1 MILKEI
7 KFQAMRLSL
16 LLILGFFFMACPE
29 VEEDPDIVLPVS
41 NTQFTF
47 IQSVNKLY
55 FGADV
60 ESVYGD
66 GELSEV
72 SILWYGNTPQNIPD
86 ALFLNDNGMNGDII
100 TNDGLYT
107 LKISNDTSSVSNTLD
122 DDSGY
127 VYIDFI
133 AVYQNETVIMPDS
146 FRMGNIIPRIVSVF
160 APDTIVRPPGNG
172 QDLHTISVE
181 AFDVDG
187 LNTIQTVGFTS
198 YHVEGD
204 SMLASG
210 NLIEMYDDGSEVN
223 LCPDF
228 SQECLSGDSLKNDG
242 TFSITIAIYGP
253 DHSQQTTK
261 TGTFKWGF
269 IAIDQMLAKSN
280 KVMHEV
286 IVE

>member
-1 MILKEI
+1 LIMKEI
-7 KFQAMRLSL
+7 KFQAMRLCL
-16 LLILGFFFMACPE
+16 LLILGFLFMACPD
-29 VEEDPDIVLPVS
+29 VEEDPDIVSPVT
-41 NTQFTF
+41 NTQFSF
-47 IQSVNKLY
+47 LQDVNKLY

-66 GELSEV
+66 EQLSEV
-72 SILWYGNTPQNIPD
+72 SILWYGNTTQNIPN
-86 ALFLNDNGMNGDII
+86 ALLLNDNGTNGDII
-100 TNDGLYT
+100 TNDGLYAVE
-107 LKISNDTSSVSNTLD
+107 ISNDTSSVSNTLD

-133 AVYQNETVIMPDS
+133 AMYQNETVIMPDS

-181 AFDVDG
+181 VFDVDG

-223 LCPDF
+223 LCPGF
-228 SQECLSGDSLKNDG
+228 SQECLSGDSLKNDD

-261 TGTFKWGF
+261 TGTFQWDF